1 MLYRPWQQNMF
12 CQWRG
17 ELGVTIY
24 CKLIILGHFSLYGMA
39 RSNLDIAVNAS
50 QPKPYRW
57 HENSK
62 DVGGWNPAMD
72 YAPIRIG
79 VWNCA
84 DSKFST
90 TSTFTEG
97 DMGSFDASDV
107 FGSMESAIGT
117 YGGQTLCPSCRCLQS
132 SLREASY
139 GFDPS
144 FTRKGLCYR
153 INCATPTK
161 LQVGIKGYYD
171 EAWYN
176 CPTEGGA
183 LYISGFTGSLMC
195 PKASEFC
202 KREVVTYE
210 FNAVQDSTAEW
221 IISSLIACLS
231 TSIVICWRLNAKLR
245 QLVLKSLRRM
255 HGTGDLYAM
264 WEIALRDASRHEFQK
279 HPLRQHGRNIV
290 RVASM
295 ILALLAFYF
304 FIVGIWALRASIL
317 LFALGMFFIAYK
329 GMCAFLE
336 PHPGPNLMLYAYAQV
351 ALGIPSFI
359 ISIAAFA
366 IPDIIATY
374 VGGVNIPL
382 LPALLLDKLVFSGIV
397 LLLLFAACTIG
408 YVGAVCILGMTIASH
423 SNLVLG
429 NMILLIVGICG
440 IGFASGWAGAFGVGN
455 AVVGFMP
462 GLLVTAN
469 SIVGIYGLL
478 KKRKRLLIGYAW
490 GVGISCAFNAIIG
503 FLKLFSLAF
512 AEQSAVLNDW
522 SQEQVDTT
530 SIYIFNTKEFCP
542 GKYKCRNSLAY
553 TLFNR
558 ICLSG
563 LFDLTCT
570 ILYLI
575 PISGLLYIVK
585 ERASLANQFQHYM
598 NQHPSKINFK
608 NYEVAVE
615 LRRTNGEDSFG
626 FLRSESVRKSD
637 HEAAKE
643 LQRIFRGYSLR
654 RALKG
659 AAMAVVSAD
668 KQKRQRV
675 SQTKS
680 FLFKDV
686 TLGLEFDFYGAES
699 GGVVVKCMGIH
710 ENTSAFSMDIKCFDV
725 LTAVDG
731 LSIVG
736 MREDQVRNILLN
748 LERPV
753 TLTFCGERDFEAGE
767 TLNLI
772 EETKDVVNAAEVN
785 IEVDEDVQI
794 DPVEDEIF
802 QMLEIAATEIQRH
815 VRGWITR
822 KNL

>member
-1 MLYRPWQQNMF
+1 
-12 CQWRG
+12 
-17 ELGVTIY
+17 
-24 CKLIILGHFSLYGMA
+24 
-39 RSNLDIAVNAS
+39 
-50 QPKPYRW
+50 
-57 HENSK
+57 
-62 DVGGWNPAMD
+62 MD
-72 YAPIRIG
+72 YAPVRIG

-84 DSKFST
+84 DSKFSSS
-90 TSTFTEG
+90 STFTEG
-97 DMGSFDASDV
+97 DMGSFDASHV
-107 FGSMESAIGT
+107 FGSMESSIGT
-117 YGGQTLCPSCRCLQS
+117 YGGQTLCPSCRCLKS

-153 INCATPTK
+153 VNCATPDR

-171 EAWYN
+171 EAWYD
-176 CPTEGGA
+176 CPPEGGA
-183 LYISGFTGSLMC
+183 LYISGFTGSLLC

-210 FNAVQDSTAEW
+210 FNPVQDSTTEW
-221 IISSLIACLS
+221 VISSIIAFFS
-231 TSIVICWRLNAKLR
+231 TSMVICWRFNEKLR
-245 QLVLKSLRRM
+245 KFVLASLHQM
-255 HGTGDLYAM
+255 HGTGDLYTM
-264 WEIALRDASRHEFQK
+264 WEMALRDAKQHEFQK
-279 HPLRQHGRNIV
+279 HPLRRHGRNII
-290 RVASM
+290 RLAS
-295 ILALLAFYF
+295 ITLTLFALYF
-304 FIVGIWALRASIL
+304 FCVGIWALRASVL
-317 LFALGMFFIAYK
+317 VFAFVVFFIAYK

-336 PHPGPNLMLYAYAQV
+336 QHPGSNLMLYAYAQV

-359 ISIAAFA
+359 ISIAAFT

-382 LPALLLDKLVFSGIV
+382 LPALLLDRLVFVGII

-423 SNLVLG
+423 TNFVVG
-429 NMILLIVGICG
+429 NMILLIVGIFG
-440 IGFASGWAGAFGVGN
+440 LGFAFGWAGGFGIGN
-455 AVVGFMP
+455 AILGFLP

-478 KKRKRLLIGYAW
+478 KKRRRVLIVYAC
-490 GVGISCAFNAIIG
+490 GVGVSCVFNAIIG
-503 FLKLFSLAF
+503 FSKILSLAF
-512 AEQSAVLNDW
+512 SEQNVVLNDW
-522 SQEQVDTT
+522 SQDQVDVA
-530 SIYIFNTKEFCP
+530 SVYMFNTKEFCP

-585 ERASLANQFQHYM
+585 EKESLAEQFQHYM

-615 LRRTNGEDSFG
+615 LRKTNGEDSFD
-626 FLRSESVRKSD
+626 FLRSEEVRKSD
-637 HEAAKE
+637 HDAAKE

-659 AAMAVVSAD
+659 AAMVVVSTD
-668 KQKRQRV
+668 KQRERV

-680 FLFKDV
+680 FLFADD
-686 TLGLEFDFYGAES
+686 TLGLEFEFYDVES
-699 GGVVVKCMGIH
+699 GGVIVKCMGIH
-710 ENTSAFSMDIKCFDV
+710 ENTPAFSMDIRCFDI

-731 LSIVG
+731 SSVVG
-736 MREDQVRNILLN
+736 MSREQVRKTM
-748 LERPV
+748 LELGRPV
-753 TLTFCGERDFEAGE
+753 TLTFCGERDFDAGE
-767 TLNLI
+767 ALNSI
-772 EETKDVVNAAEVN
+772 EETEDEVN
-785 IEVDEDVQI
+785 TADVTIKVDEDDPI
-794 DPVEDEIF
+794 DPADEEIF

-815 VRGWITR
+815 ARGWLTR
-822 KNL
+822 KNLDVANPA